1 MNAEDIATDI
11 VNLTMRLDNQ
21 KELKDA
27 WKVISKALLYL
38 SAKDDFFTRE
48 QESLE
53 LIGIMKEERVED
65 LV

>member
-1 MNAEDIATDI
+1 MNAEDIASDI

-21 KELKDA
+21 KELKKA
-27 WKVISKALLYL
+27 WQVISKALLYL

-53 LIGIMKEERVED
+53 IIGRMKEERVED

>member
-1 MNAEDIATDI
+1 MNAEDIASHI

-21 KELKDA
+21 KELKKA
-27 WKVISKALLYL
+27 WQVISKALLYL

-53 LIGIMKEERVED
+53 IIGKMKEERLED

>member
-1 MNAEDIATDI
+1 MNAEDIASHI

-21 KELKDA
+21 KELKKA
-27 WKVISKALLYL
+27 WQVISKALLYL

-53 LIGIMKEERVED
+53 IIGRMKEERLED

>member
-1 MNAEDIATDI
+1 MNAEDIASDI

-21 KELKDA
+21 KELKKA
-27 WKVISKALLYL
+27 WQVISKALLYL

-53 LIGIMKEERVED
+53 IIGRMKEERVED
-65 LV
+65 LT